1 MTADTYHIT
10 DRKERT
16 TKISGI
22 QRQSVL
28 DFCHSDEGS
37 SIDSNLHKVVTI
49 NNVDHAARVWSVMT
63 VNEQYE
69 LFKQSDIVEEFT
81 RLHSNYVTPL
91 RTFFTIIGVHVFLHP
106 FSSLVLIYT
115 LAH

>member
-1 MTADTYHIT
+1 MTKEYLRKTLGLTKAYFYKGRQDVHMTADTYHIT

-37 SIDSNLHKVVTI
+37 STDSNLHKVVTI
-49 NNVDHAARVWSVMT
+49 NNVDYAARV
-63 VNEQYE
+63 
-69 LFKQSDIVEEFT
+69 
-81 RLHSNYVTPL
+81 
-91 RTFFTIIGVHVFLHP
+91 
-106 FSSLVLIYT
+106 
-115 LAH
+115 